1 MIALCPARRPYL
13 HKLGTGRAEVGS
25 RDAQGLGPARPFL
38 AKPIRG
44 LLKIADDS
52 QKHRP
57 RKQTPEN
64 VRLIW
69 DCQSS
74 RTQSGRICPVG
85 GNENPPSTQRFAIQ
99 SCILRSLDPF
109 WAKAPLNRSCRWQWA
124 RGRGQTAMR
133 PRARMS
139 TSSAAP
145 VAAAA
150 ARGEHNHR
158 RLKAKEILPRCK
170 RSRLMPAS
178 PR

>member
-1 MIALCPARRPYL
+1 MRRTLMPSELFPANPTQNVF
-13 HKLGTGRAEVGS
+13 KLPDGDR
-25 RDAQGLGPARPFL
+25 
-38 AKPIRG
+38 
-44 LLKIADDS
+44 
-52 QKHRP
+52 KHRL

-109 WAKAPLNRSCRWQWA
+109 WAKTPLNRSCRWQWA

-158 RLKAKEILPRCK
+158 RLKAKENSAQVQAKPPHAGLALI
-170 RSRLMPAS
+170 RSQRPLAT
-178 PR
+178 